1 MFMINFYEKVVVGI
15 FVEIFDEVIGK
26 VVLLIFIIFDFERY
40 FVIKVK
46 GDSMVEVNI
55 KDGDIVIV

>member
-1 MFMINFYEKVVVGI
+1 MINFYEKVAVGI